1 MEEFGTFT
9 NLSKTLGRC
18 TSVSD
23 CPCVGICSCTQ
34 WGDDRCKG
42 CGRTATEVRDWNT
55 FSKTEKKIIN
65 LRNAAE
71 NYSIRQL
78 MRGKGVERFEK
89 AAI

>member
-1 MEEFGTFT
+1 MNEVGIFT

-18 TSVSD
+18 TSVAD

-34 WGDDRCKG
+34 WGDDRCRG
-42 CGRTATEVRDWNT
+42 CGRTATEVRDWNI
-55 FSKTEKKIIN
+55 FSKIERKIIN

-71 NYSIRQL
+71 NYPIRQL
-78 MRGKGVERFEK
+78 MRGKDVERFEK

>member
-1 MEEFGTFT
+1 MKEVGIFT

-18 TSVSD
+18 TSIAD

-55 FSKTEKKIIN
+55 FSKIEKKIIN

-71 NYSIRQL
+71 NYGIRQL
-78 MRGKGVERFEK
+78 QRGPRVEEPEK
-89 AAI
+89 AAS

>member
-1 MEEFGTFT
+1 MKEVGIFT

-18 TSVSD
+18 TSIAD

-34 WGDDRCKG
+34 WGDDRCRG

-55 FSKTEKKIIN
+55 FSKIEKKIIN

-71 NYSIRQL
+71 NYGIRQL
-78 MRGKGVERFEK
+78 QRGPRVEGPEK
-89 AAI
+89 AAS

>member
-1 MEEFGTFT
+1 MKEVGIFT

-18 TSVSD
+18 TSIAD

-55 FSKTEKKIIN
+55 FSKIEKKIIN
-65 LRNAAE
+65 LRNASE
-71 NYSIRQL
+71 NYGIRQL
-78 MRGKGVERFEK
+78 QRGPCVEEPEK
-89 AAI
+89 AAS

>member
-1 MEEFGTFT
+1 MKEIGIFT

-18 TSVSD
+18 TSIAD

-55 FSKTEKKIIN
+55 FSKIERKIIN
-65 LRNAAE
+65 LRNASE
-71 NYSIRQL
+71 NYGIRQL
-78 MRGKGVERFEK
+78 QRGTRVEKPKK
-89 AAI
+89 AVS